1 MCLYPKL
8 IDNKR
13 YKGTKKNNYNP
24 PPTPD
29 DKRVLYVPVGC
40 GRCIECTKKKANAWK
55 IRLNEEIRTNSGC
68 FVTLT
73 FSNESLFKIY
83 ENLLLTDKEGK
94 IESQGIHTYEMQ
106 NRIASYAVRH
116 FTELWRK
123 HHKKTIKHFLITE
136 LGHNGTE
143 RIHLHG
149 ILFTKD
155 IEKIAKIWKY
165 GFVFIGT
172 YVNEKTINYISKYI
186 TKIDTMHK
194 EYTQKIFCS
203 KGIGSNYLNR
213 TDSYNNIFNLDKTNE
228 TYRFPNGRKGSLP
241 IYYRNKLWNED
252 EREELWKL
260 RMDKNERYVL
270 GVKIDI
276 STDNGEKDYQ
286 NAVKEARM
294 LNLMKGYGT
303 DVKDEELKKYEEKR
317 KKLKQLQYIS
327 EIKRKE
333 GKLSES

>member
-13 YKGTKKNNYNP
+13 YKATKKNNYTP
-24 PPTPD
+24 PPQPQD
-29 DKRVLYVPVGC
+29 QRVLYVPVGC
-40 GRCIECTKKKANAWK
+40 GRCIECTKKKANGWK
-55 IRLNEEIRTNSGC
+55 VRLNEEIRNDNTGC

-73 FSNESLFKIY
+73 FNEESLNKIKNALNKSNYHNY
-83 ENLLLTDKEGK
+83 EVDNE
-94 IESQGIHTYEMQ
+94 
-106 NRIASYAVRH
+106 IASYAVRH

-136 LGHNGTE
+136 LGHKGTE

-155 IEKIAKIWKY
+155 KLEIPKIWKY
-165 GFVFIGT
+165 GFVYVGGW
-172 YVNEKTINYISKYI
+172 VNEQTINYISKYI
-186 TKIDTMHK
+186 TKRDDYHK
-194 EYTQKIFCS
+194 EYTSKIFCS

-213 TDSYNNIFNLDKTNE
+213 TDSFNNIFNLDKTNE
-228 TYRFPNGRKGSLP
+228 TYRYSNGRKGGLP

-260 RMDKNERYVL
+260 RMDKNERYIL
-270 GVKIDI
+270 GQRIDMTK
-276 STDNGEKDYQ
+276 SNAEYDYQ
-286 NAVKEARM
+286 ETLKNARITNA
-294 LNLMKGYGT
+294 MKGYGT
-303 DVKDEELKKYEEKR
+303 DVKDYELKKYEEKR

-327 EIKRKE
+327 DMRK
-333 GKLSES
+333 KNP